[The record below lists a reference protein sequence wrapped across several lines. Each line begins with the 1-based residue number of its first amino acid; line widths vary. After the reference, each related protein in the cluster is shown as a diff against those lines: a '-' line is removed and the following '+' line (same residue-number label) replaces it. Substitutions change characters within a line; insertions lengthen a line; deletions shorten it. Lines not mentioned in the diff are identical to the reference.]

1 MEKKSQRENGFKG
14 GIQKGTNATDSLAKE
29 MDNHCKILRDEL
41 AMLFPNL
48 KMKKKLLQKEIPF
61 GKGGCAP
68 DGGLWFKDDKL
79 VVAFEAKKQGE
90 GGNAISRWY
99 KNLYICQKINPEIC
113 YVTFAA
119 GPGANGVI
127 LDTLYIA
134 HEGVF
139 NKFVK
144 NGNSCFISEN
154 GFTLEVMRNIMREV
168 LESV

>member
-1 MEKKSQRENGFKG
+1 MYESQRDEGFRG
-14 GIQKGTNATDSLAKE
+14 GIQKGTNATDALAKE

-48 KMKKKLLQKEIPF
+48 KMKKRLNKKDIPY
-61 GKGGCAP
+61 GRGACAP
-68 DGGLWFKDDKL
+68 DGGLWFKDGKL
-79 VVAFEAKKQGE
+79 VVAFEAKKQGK
-90 GGNAISRWY
+90 GGNAIDRWY
-99 KNLYICQKINPEIC
+99 KNNYICHKINPEVS

-119 GPGANGVI
+119 GPGANGII

-134 HEGVF
+134 HEGVI

-154 GFTLEVMRNIMREV
+154 GFTLENMRYIMREV